1 MSSDFQMDTDFEDF
15 DSSNLTTKNL
25 FEGAEVLNESI
36 NTTLNNLQYNNNNG
50 NGFGMGAID
59 HASQQQQYYQ
69 QMHSPQQ
76 IDYRGTP
83 RGGSIPSQ
91 SQYLQHSNGG
101 SPLHIPQSPSSPLMS
116 PSSPFNGRQ
125 SSGGIPQQIPP
136 QSPQQI
142 PQQHYPQQ
150 PQQQQYQQ
158 QQYQQP
164 QQQMHHQQ
172 PQQMQPHQQQMH
184 QQPQQQQQQQA
195 PSTAISSPQ
204 PILDTIYKLLS
215 EQETNLVKM
224 IHDQSILLN
233 RITQPLDEQT
243 IHSLQAL
250 SQQQVTLSSQMNT
263 EMSALDA
270 TKKGMILDPTDL
282 AKLFALRQDLQI
294 QFKQLTLLHHE
305 IQSVLNPT
313 NQPTKP
319 NIALVMKTQPFPV
332 VITKGKQLS
341 ENQLV
346 VQILTGARSNFH
358 INGPVK
364 ATLMCDNHPT
374 NKNNPQQQLEMD
386 SQPIYPATLTAHF
399 PLKFLAGTRKSSVNL
414 KFGVNV
420 RDMDSVTT
428 AVESDSSNPFVVIT
442 NECQWEGSAG
452 VLLKKDAFDGQL
464 EISWAQ
470 FINTLQRH
478 FLIATKQDQV
488 RPKRPL
494 SQFDFKYI
502 QQHFFANRSI
512 IHQQDFDRF
521 WNWFGKSMQTLR
533 YQRHIST
540 LWQEGIIYGY
550 MGRQEVNDALTNQD
564 PGTFI
569 IRFSERNPGQFGIA
583 YIGMEVP
590 HRIKHYLVQPN
601 DTAAAKKTFPDFLA
615 EHPQFINILQW
626 TKGPDGL
633 PRFLKSHK
641 DTALGSFA
649 PKKAQPAPIGGYE
662 PLGN

>member
-1 MSSDFQMDTDFEDF
+1 MASEFPMEDYDDF
-15 DSSNLTTKNL
+15 DSSSLTTKNL
-25 FEGAEVLNESI
+25 FEGGSADKYHDSI
-36 NTTLNNLQYNNNNG
+36 NTVMQMGYNTG
-50 NGFGMGAID
+50 GFGITQSVNGTFYSNQPVDYRPVMNGGQPTYVAPN
-59 HASQQQQYYQ
+59 SGP
-69 QMHSPQQ
+69 HSPVNMQ
-76 IDYRGTP
+76 
-83 RGGSIPSQ
+83 
-91 SQYLQHSNGG
+91 
-101 SPLHIPQSPSSPLMS
+101 PSSPI
-116 PSSPFNGRQ
+116 SSPLPSPQSFRQ
-125 SSGGIPQQIPP
+125 SQGQLGQMP
-136 QSPQQI
+136 
-142 PQQHYPQQ
+142 
-150 PQQQQYQQ
+150 PQQQQQPIM
-158 QQYQQP
+158 YQQP
-164 QQQMHHQQ
+164 QQQMQPQQQHMMQQQ
-172 PQQMQPHQQQMH
+172 PQYSM
-184 QQPQQQQQQQA
+184 QPQQQQQQPQQQFQQQQQPQIVHQPIHQPPPQPQQQQP

-215 EQETNLVKM
+215 EQEQTLVQM
-224 IHDQSILLN
+224 IHEQSILLN
-233 RITQPLDEQT
+233 RLPQTLDETTVQ
-243 IHSLQAL
+243 HLSNL
-250 SQQQVTLSSQMNT
+250 SQKQVTLSNQMNT

-282 AKLFALRQDLQI
+282 AKLFALKQDLQI
-294 QFKQLTLLHHE
+294 QFKQLHLLHNE
-305 IQSVLNPT
+305 IQAVLNPGSASS
-313 NQPTKP
+313 KP
-319 NIALVMKTQPFPV
+319 NVALVLKTQPFPV
-332 VITKGKQLS
+332 VITKGKQLG

-364 ATLMCDNHPT
+364 ATLLCDSHPT
-374 NKNNPQQQLEMD
+374 NKNNPQQVLEMD
-386 SQPIYPATLTAHF
+386 TQPIYPASLTAHF

-414 KFGVNV
+414 KFGVNI

-428 AVESDSSNPFVVIT
+428 AVESDFSNPFVVIT

-464 EISWAQ
+464 EISWPQ

-478 FLIATKQDQV
+478 FLIATKQDPV

-502 QQHFFANRSI
+502 QTHFFGNRSI

-521 WNWFGKSMQTLR
+521 WVWFGKSMQTLR

-550 MGRQEVNDALTNQD
+550 MGRQEVQDALTNQD

-583 YIGMEVP
+583 YIGSEVP

-626 TKGPDGL
+626 SKGSDGL

-641 DTALGSFA
+641 DTALNSFA
-649 PKKAQPAPIGGYE
+649 PRRAQPTPVGGYE
-662 PLGN
+662 PLSS

>member
-1 MSSDFQMDTDFEDF
+1 MDTDFEDF

-25 FEGAEVLNESI
+25 FEGTDPRGLNESI
-36 NTTLNNLQYNNNNG
+36 NSTLNHLQYNNGGYNG
-50 NGFGMGAID
+50 
-59 HASQQQQYYQ
+59 ASQDQYYQ
-69 QMHSPQQ
+69 QQQ
-76 IDYRGTP
+76 HADYRASRQG
-83 RGGSIPSQ
+83 IP
-91 SQYLQHSNGG
+91 YLQQSNGAT
-101 SPLHIPQSPSSPLMS
+101 PLHMGGQQQQAQQLSSPLIA
-116 PSSPFNGRQ
+116 PQATFNNGR
-125 SSGGIPQQIPP
+125 SSSQVPLQQPP
-136 QSPQQI
+136 IQQY
-142 PQQHYPQQ
+142 QQQ
-150 PQQQQYQQ
+150 PQQQYQPQQPQYHQSPHQMLPQSPPQQPQASTNTAQQQLQPAQQ
-158 QQYQQP
+158 QQL
-164 QQQMHHQQ
+164 
-172 PQQMQPHQQQMH
+172 
-184 QQPQQQQQQQA
+184 
-195 PSTAISSPQ
+195 PSTAVSSPQ

-224 IHDQSILLN
+224 IHEQSIVLN
-233 RITQPLDEQT
+233 RLTQPLDEQSV
-243 IHSLQAL
+243 HSLQNL
-250 SQQQVTLSSQMNT
+250 SQQQVTLSNQMNT

-282 AKLFALRQDLQI
+282 AKLFALKQDLQI
-294 QFKQLTLLHHE
+294 QFKQLTLLHQE
-305 IQSVLNPT
+305 VQAILNP
-313 NQPTKP
+313 NSQSLKP
-319 NIALVMKTQPFPV
+319 NVALVMKTQPFPV

-364 ATLMCDNHPT
+364 ASLMCDSTPT
-374 NKNNPQQQLEMD
+374 NKNNSQQQLEMD

-414 KFGVNV
+414 KFGVNI
-420 RDMDSVTT
+420 RDMDNVTS
-428 AVESDSSNPFVVIT
+428 AVESDSSNSFVVIT

-478 FLIATKQDQV
+478 FLIATKQDPV

-494 SQFDFKYI
+494 SQFDIKYI
-502 QQHFFANRSI
+502 QQHFFANRTI
-512 IHQQDFDRF
+512 VHQQDFDRF

-533 YQRHIST
+533 YQRHISA

-569 IRFSERNPGQFGIA
+569 IRFSERNPGQFAIA
-583 YIGMEVP
+583 YIGNELP

-615 EHPQFINILQW
+615 EHPQFIYILQW

-641 DTALGSFA
+641 DSVLGSFA
-649 PKKAQPAPIGGYE
+649 PKKSAPAPVGGYE